1 MTGNSVTFPDG
12 TKKKVPHGFAYVLGD
27 NRDNS
32 LDSRQFGF
40 VPLSDVVARVRQV
53 YFSLGKD
60 GIQWERI
67 GTIVGG

>member
-1 MTGNSVTFPDG
+1 M
-12 TKKKVPHGFAYVLGD
+12 LGD